1 MDEDDSDEE
10 EAEAELPKSKDAK
23 KKKKAKAK
31 VEDDEDD
38 DEENTYS
45 DSDITPRAADVRR
58 KEKKDAREA
67 KMVKTKLSKPYNAT
81 DLTLRI
87 PDGTGVKVGMR
98 MKITSVKKPIHS
110 ETFKVHKIG
119 SIILKKGLL
128 HDYDA
133 GSTIEQT
140 HAMSGGTDDH
150 DSMVNCTVAAR
161 RTNRRSNTDDSDRD
175 NHDAASTAPSMG
187 AKTDDESD
195 ISLVEAL
202 VGRRDNAHKIVLPSP
217 LPTTP
222 TELHNWH
229 FDLVD
234 ICKFAYW
241 NNQDRTVRFLNK
253 GATLKYTAKERW
265 HVPHDMFGLNSAL
278 CTAFI
283 AALTP
288 IKDLWTKIERCKQA
302 RRRSHPD
309 DSTLTARVLM
319 GYFYQYNAG
328 LPHVST
334 LASTVNMM
342 AIRFDS
348 YGNNKLV
355 EFWRRWVDLER
366 DVGASMKPEMKII
379 KLYAEM
385 NKFKNIKEEM
395 LTFDK
400 LPIKKKTYQ
409 AGYDALLDILER
421 EAEREMNK
429 VDDARALKPLETAM
443 SGVNGPRDPKGLH
456 YTDEGTPKDKGK
468 GKKGKGG
475 DSPPGKGLGKQ
486 NDQNSHKNSTEK
498 GKGGKSDEKGKG
510 KKGGK
515 GDEGKGDPKGKG
527 KKGKGG
533 DKGKGGKT
541 VKPEDVAALDALPKL
556 EILRMCDM
564 YTRHRHDNGPPCP
577 HGAEVQAWTRR
588 YIVGRSSEERGRH
601 SRVPKAASY

>member
-1 MDEDDSDEE
+1 
-10 EAEAELPKSKDAK
+10 
-23 KKKKAKAK
+23 
-31 VEDDEDD
+31 
-38 DEENTYS
+38 
-45 DSDITPRAADVRR
+45 
-58 KEKKDAREA
+58 
-67 KMVKTKLSKPYNAT
+67 
-81 DLTLRI
+81 
-87 PDGTGVKVGMR
+87 
-98 MKITSVKKPIHS
+98 
-110 ETFKVHKIG
+110 
-119 SIILKKGLL
+119 
-128 HDYDA
+128 
-133 GSTIEQT
+133 
-140 HAMSGGTDDH
+140 
-150 DSMVNCTVAAR
+150 
-161 RTNRRSNTDDSDRD
+161 
-175 NHDAASTAPSMG
+175 
-187 AKTDDESD
+187 
-195 ISLVEAL
+195 
-202 VGRRDNAHKIVLPSP
+202 
-217 LPTTP
+217 
-222 TELHNWH
+222 
-229 FDLVD
+229 
-234 ICKFAYW
+234 
-241 NNQDRTVRFLNK
+241 
-253 GATLKYTAKERW
+253 
-265 HVPHDMFGLNSAL
+265 
-278 CTAFI
+278 
-283 AALTP
+283 
-288 IKDLWTKIERCKQA
+288 
-302 RRRSHPD
+302 
-309 DSTLTARVLM
+309 M

-400 LPIKKKTYQ
+400 LPLRKRTFQ

-456 YTDEGTPKDKGK
+456 YTDESTPKDKGK

-486 NDQNSHKNSTEK
+486 NDPNSHKNSTEK

-533 DKGKGGKT
+533 DKGKGEKM
-541 VKPEDVAALDALPKL
+541 VKPEDVASLDALPKL
-556 EILRMCDM
+556 EIPRMCDM

-577 HGAEVQAWTRR
+577 YGAECKHGHVDISLADHRKREADILESRRRQAIRNAAREAAGKKPKTLPGAAAPAQAPAQAGAALRQEVPPAGVSATDIADDSAAWKDLAGNVWTKADDAEFVYQYNQRKQNAR
-588 YIVGRSSEERGRH
+588 KGR
-601 SRVPKAASY
+601 AANATAEGVDDNWFDTAW